1 MTTRRFKWQDGILV
15 LYNRPMCK
23 KLSRR
28 VHDWFSGCCFFS
40 HGKLSLFNV
49 KQAATRA
56 TRYLFV
62 GRIVTIGLIIFRRL
76 VVDKELTLTEWHS
89 STQLHTEIHF
99 TLKFTLKTSH
109 VHHYR
114 KKLIKSHTASK

>member
-49 KQAATRA
+49 KQAATR
-56 TRYLFV
+56 YLFV
-62 GRIVTIGLIIFRRL
+62 GRIVTINIIIFRRL

-89 STQLHTEIHF
+89 STQLHTEIHTQNF
-99 TLKFTLKTSH
+99 TCSPLSQETH
-109 VHHYR
+109 QEPYGE
-114 KKLIKSHTASK
+114 